1 MIYSRNVTYVELIIF
16 AKILINGKIYLY
28 YEGDIMSKIDELKRI
43 INESSNIVF
52 FGGAGV
58 STESGIKDFRGKNG
72 LYKQKL
78 DKPTEYYLSSDCFF
92 NDTENFFKFYHDN
105 MNAMEAEPNVTHKYL
120 TKLEDSGKLK
130 AIITQNIDGLHQ
142 KAKSKNVLEIHGTIY
157 KNHCLLCNKE
167 YDGDYVFR
175 SRGIPKCDCGGII
188 KPDVV
193 LYGEML
199 PDAYIEAEEYMRQ
212 ADTLIVAGTSLT
224 VEPASSLVR
233 LFKGVNLVIINMDPT
248 NYDSLATLVIHDSL
262 KNVVSELIK

>member
-1 MIYSRNVTYVELIIF
+1 MN
-16 AKILINGKIYLY
+16 
-28 YEGDIMSKIDELKRI
+28 KIDELKRI

-105 MNAMEAEPNVTHKYL
+105 MNALKAEPNVTHRYL

-142 KAKSKNVLEIHGTIY
+142 KAKSKNVLEVHGTIH

-175 SRGIPKCDCGGII
+175 SKGIPKCDCGGII

-199 PDAYIEAEEYMRQ
+199 PDAYIEAEEYDDEEKEIKILRTKRFGMKPMYPEDACIQ
-212 ADTLIVAGTSLT
+212 MELT
-224 VEPASSLVR
+224 
-233 LFKGVNLVIINMDPT
+233 G
-248 NYDSLATLVIHDSL
+248 HDFFVFRNAETDEV
-262 KNVVSELIK
+262 NVVYKRKGNTYGIIEPEC